1 MANKPVVLLI
11 RFLLELFG
19 LFAFGLFGWQSASGF
34 MRYLLAAALPVM
46 AAVIWGT
53 FRVPND
59 PGPAPVSVPGWL
71 RLTIEILFFSC
82 AAVFLFLAG
91 SRILGSIL
99 AATFVVLYA
108 ISYDRVVWLLTQK
121 H

>member
-1 MANKPVVLLI
+1 MANKPFVLLT
-11 RFLLELFG
+11 RFMLELFG
-19 LFAFGLFGWQSASGF
+19 LFAFGLFGWQLAGGF
-34 MRYLLAAALPVM
+34 MRYLLAAALPVF
-46 AAVIWGT
+46 AAIIWGT

-82 AAVFLFLAG
+82 AAAFLFSAG

-99 AATFVVLYA
+99 IAVFVLLYA
-108 ISYDRVVWLLTQK
+108 VSYDRVVWLLTQK
-121 H
+121 Q